1 MANQVYPL
9 VMTAPPRHDESGN
22 FSFPADTA
30 LPGWLGS
37 LPASWRPYAMLA
49 RLDRPVGIW
58 LLYLP
63 CVIGLAFQRLSSGL
77 FLTDLA
83 WAALFFIGAAAMRG
97 AGCTWNDITDRDFDA
112 KVARTAQRPIPS
124 GAVTVKQAYMFL
136 LAQLAAGFL
145 VWLMLPGDAKITA
158 LLALP
163 LVAVYPYAKRV
174 TWWPQA
180 WLGLTFNWGV
190 LVGAATASLIT
201 GPVYV
206 LYFGLGLWTIAYDTI
221 YALQDREDDALIGV
235 RSTARLF
242 GKRAVLISF
251 GFHIGAAAL
260 IALAAALNDA
270 GRIGALAALAF
281 LVHGLW
287 QTMTLKTRGE
297 AAALGVFKSNVWAGG
312 LIAIG
317 FVLAALI
324 PEPAPKT
331 IFADPEQV
339 PPVKAES
346 MTLPFGLEIRR
357 KPEPKP
363 DIWMAREIRR
373 AMEIRGLDPDATE
386 TSRQR

>member
-1 MANQVYPL
+1 
-9 VMTAPPRHDESGN
+9 MTVPPRHDDSGS
-22 FSFPADTA
+22 FCFPADSA
-30 LPGWLGS
+30 LTGWLGS
-37 LPASWRPYAMLA
+37 LPAAWRPYAMLA

-63 CVIGLAFQRLSSGL
+63 CLIGLAFQRLSGGL
-77 FLTDLA
+77 FLADLG
-83 WAALFFIGAAAMRG
+83 WAVLFFIGAATMRG

-112 KVARTAQRPIPS
+112 KVARTALRPIPS
-124 GAVTVKQAYMFL
+124 GAVSVKQAYLFL
-136 LAQLAAGFL
+136 LAQLGVSFV
-145 VWLMLPGDAKITA
+145 VWVLLPGDAKLTA
-158 LLALP
+158 LLSLP

-206 LYFGLGLWTIAYDTI
+206 LYFGLALWTVAYDTI

-251 GFHIGAAAL
+251 CFHIGAATL
-260 IALAAALNDA
+260 IALAAMLNDA
-270 GRIGALAALAF
+270 GRIGALAALGF
-281 LVHGLW
+281 LLHGLW
-287 QTMTLKTRGE
+287 QTMTLKTGGE
-297 AAALGVFKSNVWAGG
+297 AAALRVFKSNVWAGG
-312 LIAIG
+312 IVALGFLIA
-317 FVLAALI
+317 ALV

-331 IFADPEQV
+331 IFAGQELV

-346 MTLPFGLEIRR
+346 MALPFGLEIRR

-363 DIWMAREIRR
+363 DVWLARDIRR

-386 TSRQR
+386 PPPER